1 MDIPET
7 KQPEFSNT
15 DYQVTSNNDD
25 DDESLEFFQKLANS

>member
-25 DDESLEFFQKLANS
+25 DESLEFFQKLANS